1 MGTPATSKGTDALGP
16 FLETAVTWAN
26 AAAPTAAVMVAS
38 YKTYP
43 GDTGVLVFTQTFP
56 NALGAWGPQKPTAAA
71 AAKAEAEYLRKAEVA
86 RYGAQSSQS
95 TSTPKSACRI
105 VGAFTNFSLTTSANG
120 FTSWVPKTGAAS
132 GFDAHENMYC
142 ETTPEHTWIYE
153 CEGAAGKCENA
164 TACEAKC
171 LDLECKCFDTRGG
184 APAPSPSPKGMLC
197 TGMLCTGM
205 LCTGLRGKAGVHVW
219 CICVD

>member
-71 AAKAEAEYLRKAEVA
+71 AAKAEAEFLRKAEVA
-86 RYGAQSSQS
+86 RYGAQS

-105 VGAFTNFSLTTSANG
+105 VGAFTNFSLTKSANG

-205 LCTGLRGKAGVHVW
+205 LCIGVLCTGMLCTGANVQA
-219 CICVD
+219 